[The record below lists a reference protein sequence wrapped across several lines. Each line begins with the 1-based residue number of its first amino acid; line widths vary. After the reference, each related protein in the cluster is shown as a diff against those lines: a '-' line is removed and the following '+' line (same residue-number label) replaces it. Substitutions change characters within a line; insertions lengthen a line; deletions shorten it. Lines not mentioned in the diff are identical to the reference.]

1 MVLAIQVDSE
11 DAVDEEEIDQLS
23 RQLRRELLELEVARV
38 DPAPSQAT
46 PPGSKAGDPVAIG
59 ALVVSLMS
67 SPELLAAIVGQIQA
81 MLSHIG
87 RHSVRLEIDGDA
99 LEVSGVSS
107 REQRRLIEIWIDRH
121 TRR

>member
-1 MVLAIQVDSE
+1 MLLAIQVESE
-11 DAVDEEEIDQLS
+11 DRVDEEEIDQLS

-38 DPAPSQAT
+38 DPAPSEAT
-46 PPGSKAGDPVAIG
+46 PPESKAGDPVAIG
-59 ALVVSLMS
+59 ALLVSLMS
-67 SPELLAAIVGQIQA
+67 SPELLAAIVGKIQA
-81 MLSHIG
+81 MLSLVG